1 MKTILKI
8 VLSICTIVA
17 LTACA
22 SVESKPKQERKIAVQ
37 MWSLHDVSL
46 KEALEKL
53 KGLDIDG
60 VECYPGQKI
69 GGKYPNVGFT
79 HHINR
84 EQIEYVKQLLK
95 DAGLKMVSF
104 GVAKGDNEK
113 DIEGLCKFV
122 AEFGVKR
129 VITEDRVLVFPLW
142 QKYGEKYDVT
152 MCLHHHALDAY
163 NQYYDTY
170 VVNKYTAPYSR
181 IKSNPDVGHWV
192 RSNIS
197 AVQSIKDLNGN
208 IGSIH
213 IKDEDA
219 YGKLDSK
226 PKVLAQ
232 GFVNIPEILK
242 ELDRQGYDGYFVV
255 EYEDDWGKNIPLI
268 KACVDY
274 LRKN

>member
-1 MKTILKI
+1 MKNIIKILI
-8 VLSICTIVA
+8 GIFVLFSLV
-17 LTACA
+17 ACA
-22 SVESKPKQERKIAVQ
+22 SLDSKPKQPRKIAVQ

-60 VECYPGQKI
+60 VECYPNQKI
-69 GGKYPNVGFT
+69 GGKYPNVPFNQNIT
-79 HHINR
+79 A
-84 EQIEYVKQLLK
+84 EQKEYVKQLFK
-95 DAGLKMVSF
+95 DNGLKMVSF
-104 GVAKGDNEK
+104 GVAKGEK
-113 DIEGLCKFV
+113 EDVIEALCKFV
-122 AEFGVKR
+122 SEFGVKR
-129 VITEDRVLVFPLW
+129 IITEDRVLSFPLW
-142 QKYGEKYDVT
+142 QKYGEKYGIT

-197 AVQSIKDLNGN
+197 AVQSIKDLKGN

-219 YGKLDSK
+219 YGKMDSK
-226 PKVLAQ
+226 AKILGE

-242 ELDRQGYDGYFVV
+242 ELDKQGYDGYFVI
-255 EYEDDWGKNIPLI
+255 EYEDQWGKNVPLI
-268 KACVDY
+268 KFWY
-274 LRKN
+274 KFS

>member
-1 MKTILKI
+1 MKNIIKILI
-8 VLSICTIVA
+8 GISA
-17 LTACA
+17 LLALVACA
-22 SVESKPKQERKIAVQ
+22 SLDSKPKQPRKIAVQ

-60 VECYPGQKI
+60 VECYPNQKI
-69 GGKYPNVGFT
+69 GGKYPNVLFNQNIT
-79 HHINR
+79 A
-84 EQIEYVKQLLK
+84 EQKEYVKQLFK
-95 DAGLKMVSF
+95 DNGLKMVSF
-104 GVAKGDNEK
+104 GVVKGEK
-113 DIEGLCKFV
+113 EEVIEALCKFV
-122 AEFGVKR
+122 SEFGVKR
-129 VITEDRVLVFPLW
+129 IITEDRVLAFPLW
-142 QKYGEKYDVT
+142 QKYGEKYGIT

-197 AVQSIKDLNGN
+197 AVQSIKDLKGN

-219 YGKLDSK
+219 YGKMDSK
-226 PKVLAQ
+226 AKILGE
-232 GFVNIPEILK
+232 GFVDIPAILK
-242 ELDRQGYDGYFVV
+242 ELDKQGYDGYFVI
-255 EYEDDWGKNIPLI
+255 EYEDQWGKNVPLI

-274 LRKN
+274 LRMN

>member
-1 MKTILKI
+1 MKNIIKILI
-8 VLSICTIVA
+8 GIFVLFSLV
-17 LTACA
+17 ACA
-22 SVESKPKQERKIAVQ
+22 SLDSKPKQPRKIAVQ

-60 VECYPGQKI
+60 VECYPNQKI
-69 GGKYPNVGFT
+69 GGKYPNVPFNQNIT
-79 HHINR
+79 A
-84 EQIEYVKQLLK
+84 EQKEYVKQLFK
-95 DAGLKMVSF
+95 DNGLKMVSF
-104 GVAKGDNEK
+104 GVAKGEK
-113 DIEGLCKFV
+113 EDVIEALCKFV
-122 AEFGVKR
+122 SEFGVKR
-129 VITEDRVLVFPLW
+129 IITEDRVLAFPLW
-142 QKYGEKYDVT
+142 QKYGEKYGIT

-197 AVQSIKDLNGN
+197 AVQSIKDLKGN

-219 YGKLDSK
+219 YGKMDSK
-226 PKVLAQ
+226 AKILGE

-242 ELDRQGYDGYFVV
+242 ELDKQGYDGYFVI
-255 EYEDDWGKNIPLI
+255 EYEDQWGKNVPLI

>member
-1 MKTILKI
+1 MKNIIKILI
-8 VLSICTIVA
+8 GIFVLFSLV
-17 LTACA
+17 ACA
-22 SVESKPKQERKIAVQ
+22 SLDSKPKQPRKIAVQ

-60 VECYPGQKI
+60 VECYPNQKI
-69 GGKYPNVGFT
+69 GGKYPNVPFNQNIT
-79 HHINR
+79 A
-84 EQIEYVKQLLK
+84 EQKEYVKQLFK
-95 DAGLKMVSF
+95 DNGLKMVSF
-104 GVAKGDNEK
+104 GVTKGEK
-113 DIEGLCKFV
+113 EDVIEALCKFV
-122 AEFGVKR
+122 SEFGVKR
-129 VITEDRVLVFPLW
+129 IITEDRVLAFPLW
-142 QKYGEKYDVT
+142 QKYGEKYGIT

-197 AVQSIKDLNGN
+197 AVQSIKDLKGN

-219 YGKLDSK
+219 YGKMDSK
-226 PKVLAQ
+226 AKILGE

-242 ELDRQGYDGYFVV
+242 ELDKQGYDGYFVI
-255 EYEDDWGKNIPLI
+255 EYEDQWGKNVPLI

-274 LRKN
+274 LRMN